1 MTSRSAERTRVSRR
15 PSRGAARAPLAT
27 LAAVVVVLALVPP
40 GSASADSPSP
50 SPAPTTLTPG
60 PGATATS
67 LAGLSAPVR
76 SFRTTVRDFSTV
88 LESVD
93 GTETE
98 RASRS
103 RRTVILDSKVLFA
116 EDSARLSGNARKRLE
131 AVAQQI
137 VDSKATGTVRVVG
150 YTDDQGSAAYGLVLS
165 RRRANAVRDVL
176 APLISGT
183 GATIKTQGR
192 GEADPRFPNRDK
204 SGKAI
209 PANQAKNR
217 RVEISFATG

>member
-1 MTSRSAERTRVSRR
+1 MTSPSAEQPRAARRTSRR
-15 PSRGAARAPLAT
+15 AALLPLAA
-27 LAAVVVVLALVPP
+27 LAVVLALVPP

-50 SPAPTTLTPG
+50 SPGEAATLTPD

-76 SFRTTVRDFSTV
+76 TFRTTVRDFSTV
-88 LESVD
+88 VESVD
-93 GTETE
+93 GTETQ
-98 RASRS
+98 RASKT
-103 RRTVILDSKVLFA
+103 RRTLILDSKVLFA
-116 EDSARLSGNARKRLE
+116 EDSARLSGSARSRLRS
-131 AVAQQI
+131 VAQQI
-137 VDSKATGTVRVVG
+137 VDSKATGTVQVVG

-183 GATIKTQGR
+183 GATIRTQGR
-192 GEADPRFPNRDK
+192 GEADPRFPNRTK
-204 SGKAI
+204 GGKAI

-217 RVEISFATG
+217 RVEISFTTR